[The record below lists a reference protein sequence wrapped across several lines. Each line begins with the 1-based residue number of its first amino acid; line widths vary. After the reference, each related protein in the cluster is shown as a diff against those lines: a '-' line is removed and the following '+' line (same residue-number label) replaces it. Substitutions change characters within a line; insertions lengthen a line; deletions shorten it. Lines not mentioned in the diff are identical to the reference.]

1 MIKHAAVIGS
11 IILSVTFVVLR
22 SRRTNVPQEVNKC
35 PSRELGTPPW
45 DEAADSS
52 ARTTHLGSAAKK
64 KSSFSSW
71 ELAAVVAAS
80 GSAPSSELCP
90 SAHPG
95 KRNQAGKPPRPWKLS
110 RRANLE
116 LGTGSGSG
124 RTNPVVQARGLL
136 TELSIRHSKGTRVAP
151 GDGPGIVKLLL
162 LLCCLQPRFEHQQ
175 GSP

>member
-1 MIKHAAVIGS
+1 MKHAAVIGS

-64 KSSFSSW
+64 KCSFSSW

-80 GSAPSSELCP
+80 GSAPSAPPREKE
-90 SAHPG
+90 PG
-95 KRNQAGKPPRPWKLS
+95 RKTSQVLEIVQEGKPG
-110 RRANLE
+110 AGN
-116 LGTGSGSG
+116 
-124 RTNPVVQARGLL
+124 GL
-136 TELSIRHSKGTRVAP
+136 RVREDKP
-151 GDGPGIVKLLL
+151 
-162 LLCCLQPRFEHQQ
+162 
-175 GSP
+175 